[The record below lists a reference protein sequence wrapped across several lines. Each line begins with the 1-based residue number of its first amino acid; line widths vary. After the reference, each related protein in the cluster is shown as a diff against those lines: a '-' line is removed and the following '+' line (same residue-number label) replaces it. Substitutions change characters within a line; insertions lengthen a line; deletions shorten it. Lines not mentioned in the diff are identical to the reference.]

1 LCGDE
6 VIEGDEM
13 KADSHHK
20 IDLSPWRVRTKSK
33 VLLDEID
40 TFLPEKF
47 FGKADDL
54 NERVEKLSEKLNKFQ
69 NLLYAS
75 KNKAVLLV
83 LQGMDT
89 SGKDGVIRHVF
100 SHVSP
105 LATHAIAFGAP
116 TELEKSHDFLWR
128 VHSKVPALGNLTIFN
143 RSHYEDVLVTRVRGW
158 IKKPVW
164 EKRYEHINN
173 FESLLHDGG
182 ITILKCFL
190 HISKQ
195 EQKKRLLARMDDPQ
209 KNWKL
214 QEADFV
220 DRKLWPDYQ
229 AAYQDAIS
237 ATSTEQAP
245 WYIVPADSKPERDF
259 FIASLLV
266 QTLEDMEL
274 ALPEPTFDVKSVRL

>member
-1 LCGDE
+1 
-6 VIEGDEM
+6 M
-13 KADSHHK
+13 KAESVHK
-20 IDLSPWRVRTKSK
+20 VDLSPWRIENKATIH
-33 VLLDEID
+33 LDKID
-40 TFLPEKF
+40 TFLPDKF

-54 NERVEKLSEKLNKFQ
+54 SLRVEKLSDKLNKLQ

-75 KNKAVLLV
+75 KNRAVLLV

-100 SHVSP
+100 SHVNP
-105 LATHAIAFGAP
+105 LGTHAIPFGAP

-164 EKRYEHINN
+164 EKRYEHIRN

-182 ITILKCFL
+182 ITILKCYL

-195 EQKKRLLARMDDPQ
+195 EQKKRLQARLDDPL

-220 DRKLWPDYQ
+220 DRKFWPEYQ

-245 WYIVPADSKPERDF
+245 WYIVPADSKPERDY

-266 QTLEDMEL
+266 QTMENMNL
-274 ALPEPTFDVKSVRL
+274 TLPDPTFDVKSVKL